1 MAVNEQNFNFAQTG
15 DEYADEVVRL
25 HNASEDAHPDLRA
38 ELEVCNK
45 ALENT
50 VQKENGMGLSANDY
64 SDEDKEKLRQA
75 VAGVS
80 GLTAAVQNLGK
91 EVGKKVGQVDGMGL
105 SSNDFTDLDKEAIG
119 VASKTA
125 KDSKTLIDAH
135 VKDTVIHVKNEE
147 RQAWNAATKQAKAAE
162 DAALKAVR
170 MGVSVTTL
178 DSGDDATVLKTD
190 NGEQITLEF
199 GIPRGEN
206 GAKGDKG
213 DNGYTP
219 QKGVDYYTE
228 EEKEELVQV
237 IADEVTGGIETAL
250 DNIIAIQNSLIGGG
264 SV

>member
-25 HNASEDAHPDLRA
+25 HNASKDAHPDLRA
-38 ELEVCNK
+38 ELEACNE

-50 VQKENGMGLSANDY
+50 VQKENGMGLSANNY
-64 SDEDKEKLRQA
+64 SNEDKEKLRLA

-91 EVGKKVGQVDGMGL
+91 EVGKKVEQVDGMGL

-170 MGVSVTTL
+170 MEVSVNTL
-178 DSGDDATVLKTD
+178 DSGADATVVKTD
-190 NGEQITLEF
+190 DGEKITLEF
-199 GIPRGEN
+199 GIPRGLP
-206 GAKGDKG
+206 GDK
-213 DNGYTP
+213 P
-219 QKGVDYYTE
+219 VKGEDYFTE
-228 EEKEELVQV
+228 EDKAELVRDV
-237 IADEVTGGIETAL
+237 LAELPGGDEV
-250 DNIIAIQNSLIGGG
+250 SY
-264 SV
+264 